1 MWVVKGGLQGSNLDF
16 GRAVED
22 IEKSSTIKKILNN
35 FWRTLEIPWINW
47 EINLIPTWSADCVIS
62 AATGVTP
69 LAITDTEYYVPVVTM
84 STQYNIKLIEELKLG
99 FKWKINWN
107 KHQSYVDQISQIPYI
122 NDLTDPRFQ
131 GVNRHFV
138 LCYDLTE

>member
-1 MWVVKGGLQGSNLDF
+1 MWVVKGGLQGNNLDY

-47 EINLIPTWSADCVIS
+47 EINLIPTWSVDCVIS
-62 AATGVTP
+62 AATGVTT

-84 STQYNIKLIEELKLG
+84 STRYNIKLTEELKLG

-122 NDLTDPRFQ
+122 NHLTDPRFQ